1 MQYNIQTYNLLKI
14 DETVRYCTSCSKDVF
29 LFSDLSNDND
39 AMNKML
45 DRTNDPLDSEPSSQY
60 FDISDLLTAAF
71 LKISSMEQIFPL
83 NMQ

>member
-1 MQYNIQTYNLLKI
+1 
-14 DETVRYCTSCSKDVF
+14 
-29 LFSDLSNDND
+29 
-39 AMNKML
+39 MNKML